1 VKLDASPSDQE
12 ISSAQT
18 SEDARNDEPAGVQE
32 LERPIFDEL
41 TVPAEAVV
49 GIRLDSPVSSE
60 MARVE
65 DRVTARVARDVTVQ
79 GQTAVRAGS
88 RLEGIVTL
96 VERGGKFRDRAR
108 VGIRFNT
115 LVLADN
121 TRLPI
126 QTDVIMRMGDA
137 PGNEAT
143 AKVGG
148 AAVIGTILGS
158 VFGGKKGAAIGSA
171 AGAAGGA
178 AAVAAGGRNAAVI
191 PADTALT
198 VRLTAPLTIDVP
210 REPALSR

>member
-1 VKLDASPSDQE
+1 
-12 ISSAQT
+12 
-18 SEDARNDEPAGVQE
+18 
-32 LERPIFDEL
+32 
-41 TVPAEAVV
+41 
-49 GIRLDSPVSSE
+49 
-60 MARVE
+60 
-65 DRVTARVARDVTVQ
+65 VTVD
-79 GQTAVRAGS
+79 GQTAVHAGS
-88 RLEGIVTL
+88 RLEGFVTL

-126 QTDVIMRMGDA
+126 QTDVIMRMGAA
-137 PGNEAT
+137 PGHEAT

-178 AAVAAGGRNAAVI
+178 AAVAAGGRNVAVI

-210 REPALSR
+210 REPPLSR